1 MNDQN
6 DRRPTGGHSPELKR
20 KYTMS
25 AITLENA
32 IAFVETNFVAPEIE
46 NRAAQ
51 NAGLLVNPYAE
62 FNAIANAE
70 ALCHADS
77 LRDVDVG
84 KGGYKCPISGHSY
97 TKGKAG
103 TKDNALYKRLM
114 DAQNMTAFYDLQVA
128 VVLNA
133 IKKFAD
139 GAEVSKENCAAF
151 YADEKSEK
159 KIAKLFNVRSLA
171 NAVKNYAPKNDS
183 DTGGNDTDTDTD
195 TGGNDDTPE
204 NATPPASEFVGQ
216 YAAAIAKAQS
226 GEIDAFTAKTIL
238 AALQN
243 AMEKE
248 FLKTAGITAKAWQ
261 AAQQSKIKKTA

>member
-1 MNDQN
+1 
-6 DRRPTGGHSPELKR
+6 
-20 KYTMS
+20 MS

-70 ALCHADS
+70 NICHVDS
-77 LRDVDVG
+77 LRPVDVG

-114 DAQNMTAFYDLQVA
+114 DAQNMTAFYDLRVA
-128 VVLNA
+128 VILNA

-139 GAEVSKENCAAF
+139 GAEVSKEDCAAF

-159 KIAKLFNVRSLA
+159 KIAKLVNVRSLA
-171 NAVKNYAPKNDS
+171 NAVKIYAPKNDT
-183 DTGGNDTDTDTD
+183 DTGGNDTDTDT
-195 TGGNDDTPE
+195 GGNDATPE
-204 NATPPASEFVGQ
+204 NVTPPASEFVGQ

-226 GEIDAFTAKTIL
+226 GEIDAITAKTIL

-248 FLKTAGITAKAWQ
+248 FLKEAGITAKAWQ
-261 AAQQSKIKKTA
+261 AAQESKIKKTG

>member
-1 MNDQN
+1 
-6 DRRPTGGHSPELKR
+6 
-20 KYTMS
+20 MS

-70 ALCHADS
+70 NICHVDS
-77 LRDVDVG
+77 LRPVDVG
-84 KGGYKCPISGHSY
+84 KGGYKCPISGHNY
-97 TKGKAG
+97 TKGKVG

-139 GAEVSKENCAAF
+139 GAEVSKEDCAAF

-183 DTGGNDTDTDTD
+183 DNGGNDSDTDSD
-195 TGGNDDTPE
+195 NGGNDATPE

-226 GEIDAFTAKTIL
+226 GEIDALTAKTIL
-238 AALQN
+238 EALQN

-261 AAQQSKIKKTA
+261 AAQESKIKKTA